1 MAEGWMGWQR
11 GRTIMADLQDT
22 NAATEEIYGSLLIV
36 DCPATRRDDFS
47 KPPPTAGGRCEAK
60 LFSPVPPHH
69 LLIMFLDWSHFEEV
83 RPGKRNA
90 GRKHEKDERTRA
102 WRGGRGT
109 VKANQGR
116 EKRRGRCSLHGRL
129 RKSLPFQ
136 VECKKLLPRFNVQ

>member
-36 DCPATRRDDFS
+36 DCPVTRRDDFS
-47 KPPPTAGGRCEAK
+47 KPPPTAGGQCEAK

-102 WRGGRGT
+102 WRGGERNCQGKSGAREEEGEMFFT
-109 VKANQGR
+109 WEAEKKPPFSGRVQKATS
-116 EKRRGRCSLHGRL
+116 EI
-129 RKSLPFQ
+129 
-136 VECKKLLPRFNVQ
+136 